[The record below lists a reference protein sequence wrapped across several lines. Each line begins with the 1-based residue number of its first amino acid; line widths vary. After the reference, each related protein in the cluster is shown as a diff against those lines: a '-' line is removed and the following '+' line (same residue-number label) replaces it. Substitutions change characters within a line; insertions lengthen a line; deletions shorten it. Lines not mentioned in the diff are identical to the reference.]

1 MTDWRFYIMDKRYA
15 VLIDADNVSE
25 KYIKPILDE
34 ISNEGVITYKRIYGD
49 WTRPALASWKQAL
62 LNHNSAV
69 QLHHGEKLY
78 RFRHDNRRYGYSLF
92 P

>member
-1 MTDWRFYIMDKRYA
+1 MDKRYA

-49 WTRPALASWKQAL
+49 WTRPALSP
-62 LNHNSAV
+62 
-69 QLHHGEKLY
+69 
-78 RFRHDNRRYGYSLF
+78 LF
-92 P
+92 TLSHKRGLIE